1 MSTTVL
7 KALASCTLHDSD
19 VSLASYDASKLHP
32 LTFFVEGAAQKRE
45 DLLSHP

>member
-1 MSTTVL
+1 MSTAAL
-7 KALASCTLHDSD
+7 EALASCTLHDSNI
-19 VSLASYDASKLHP
+19 SPASYDALELHP